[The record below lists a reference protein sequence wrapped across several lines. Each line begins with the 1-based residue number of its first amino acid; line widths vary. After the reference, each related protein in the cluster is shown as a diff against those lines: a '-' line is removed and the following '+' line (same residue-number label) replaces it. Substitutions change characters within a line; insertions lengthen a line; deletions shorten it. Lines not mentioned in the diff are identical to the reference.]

1 MKAFDFLALDW
12 TSMNIIKQEN
22 QDFVCL
28 WALEADGAH
37 TCETTAKDCTSV
49 SEGC

>member
-22 QDFVCL
+22 QGFVYL
-28 WALEADGAH
+28 WALEGDAAH
-37 TCETTAKDCTSV
+37 ICEVLFNSYTWI
-49 SEGC
+49 SEEY